1 VDFDPLDPAPLT
13 KQDVYS
19 YHKTAPSSPWDDAIF
34 YVDPIILR
42 NKGTLFTRPGAIPA
56 NSDLKTY
63 DLGNFFLCVSGFS
76 GAVVC
81 GELFVEYAVKLSIPQ
96 TQSNVQSASYTAS
109 AGVSTAAPFGTA
121 PLVLTGL
128 LDAALT
134 QGGTI
139 TFNQN
144 WVGVI
149 TVSVTGTVLATI
161 GLGGSSATT
170 AVTSAVNNAAGT
182 SGLYVLSVN
191 ALRGQT
197 VIFTPSATTW
207 SAMGMQFA
215 PL

>member
-1 VDFDPLDPAPLT
+1 VDFDPLDVAPLT

-19 YHKTAPSSPWDDAIF
+19 YHKTSPSSAWDDCVF
-34 YVDPIILR
+34 HVDPQVLR

-63 DLGNFFLCVSGFS
+63 DLGNFFLCVSGFAGS
-76 GAVVC
+76 AVC
-81 GELFVEYAVKLSIPQ
+81 GELFVDYAVRLTLPQ

-128 LDAALT
+128 LDAALA

-161 GLGGSSATT
+161 GLGGSTATV

-182 SGLYVLSVN
+182 SGLYIISVN

-197 VIFTPSATTW
+197 CIFTPSATTW
-207 SAMGMQFA
+207 FAMGMQFA